1 MQFPFVTNELIPRMM
16 FVPDWKLG
24 PPESP
29 KQVPP
34 LSPVGF
40 AESFR
45 NSGASLFSSLTI
57 TLCAR
62 IRKPS
67 RKRTLPPGDG
77 ISSWTP

>member
-1 MQFPFVTNELIPRMM
+1 MTPEQFPFVTNELIPRMT

-45 NSGASLFSSLTI
+45 NSGASLRPLTEPVGEPE
-57 TLCAR
+57 AR
-62 IRKPS
+62 
-67 RKRTLPPGDG
+67 
-77 ISSWTP
+77 

>member
-1 MQFPFVTNELIPRMM
+1 MM

-29 KQVPP
+29 KHVPP

-45 NSGASLFSSLTI
+45 NSGASLFCVADDHALRAHPEAVAEAD
-57 TLCAR
+57 LAAR
-62 IRKPS
+62 R
-67 RKRTLPPGDG
+67 RDQLLDAVADG
-77 ISSWTP
+77 A